1 MAQVRLLVRRGDW
14 LRARITDIRR
24 PLVGWRTPHVPL
36 VPLLA
41 MDQSGEISG
50 SAPRLASASASARHV
65 QFEQWFAQY
74 RLPLLDYLYGMTRDR
89 EWAADLVQETF
100 LNAYTAGDT
109 PTAIANPRAWFYRI
123 ATNTAL
129 TALQR
134 RKRFTWLPLTE
145 TAPSPGASS
154 SDRWARPELPDFS
167 GQDIAADVAERD
179 AIWKTLAELPPR
191 WRSVLLL
198 QATAGFEVREIAT
211 QLGLSE
217 ANVRKILFR
226 AKERFRTLHAQ
237 HEAPDHLG
245 PKTGGLQ

>member
-14 LRARITDIRR
+14 LRTRITDIRR
-24 PLVGWRTPHVPL
+24 PLVGWRAPL
-36 VPLLA
+36 RPLGPLLA

-50 SAPRLASASASARHV
+50 SAPQLASASARHA

-100 LNAYTAGDT
+100 LNAYAAGDT

-129 TALQR
+129 TALRR
-134 RKRFTWLPLTE
+134 RKRFTWLPLIE
-145 TAPSPGASS
+145 PASSPDASS

-179 AIWKTLAELPPR
+179 AVWKTLAELPPR

-211 QLGLSE
+211 QLGLAE

-226 AKERFRTLHAQ
+226 AKERFRALHAQ
-237 HEAPDHLG
+237 YEAPDHLG
-245 PKTGGLQ
+245 PKTGGP

>member
-1 MAQVRLLVRRGDW
+1 MAQVRLPVRRGDW
-14 LRARITDIRR
+14 LRARITSVYG
-24 PLVGWRTPHVPL
+24 PLVRWRAPL

-41 MDQSGEISG
+41 MGQGGEVSS
-50 SAPRLASASASARHV
+50 SASQVASASASARHA

-74 RLPLLDYLYGMTRDR
+74 QLPLLDYLYGMTRDR

-100 LNAYTAGDT
+100 LNAYAAGAA

-129 TALQR
+129 TALRR
-134 RKRFTWLPLTE
+134 RKRFAWLPLTE

-154 SDRWARPELPDFS
+154 SDQWTRPELPDFS

-179 AIWKTLAELPPR
+179 AVWKILAELPPR

-198 QATAGFEVREIAT
+198 QATAGFEAREIAT

-226 AKERFRTLHAQ
+226 AKERFRALHAQ
-237 HEAPDHLG
+237 YEASDHLG
-245 PKTGGLQ
+245 PKTGGHQ

>member
-1 MAQVRLLVRRGDW
+1 MGQGGGV
-14 LRARITDIRR
+14 
-24 PLVGWRTPHVPL
+24 
-36 VPLLA
+36 
-41 MDQSGEISG
+41 SG
-50 SAPRLASASASARHV
+50 SSSQVASASASASARHA

-74 RLPLLDYLYGMTRDR
+74 QLPLLDYLYGMTRDR

-100 LNAYTAGDT
+100 LNAYAAGAA

-129 TALQR
+129 TALRR
-134 RKRFTWLPLTE
+134 RKRLAWLPL
-145 TAPSPGASS
+145 PASESSSGSGS
-154 SDRWARPELPDFS
+154 SDRWTRPELPDFS
-167 GQDIAADVAERD
+167 GQDIAANVAERD
-179 AIWKTLAELPPR
+179 AVWKTLAALPPR

-226 AKERFRTLHAQ
+226 AKNVSARSMPSTRRQTTLAQ
-237 HEAPDHLG
+237 RREAYNEPLHI
-245 PKTGGLQ
+245 PA

>member
-1 MAQVRLLVRRGDW
+1 MAQVRLLVRRKSW
-14 LRARITDIRR
+14 LRVHILYIRCPLSR
-24 PLVGWRTPHVPL
+24 WHAPLVA
-36 VPLLA
+36 LLA
-41 MDQSGEISG
+41 MGQGGEMST
-50 SAPRLASASASARHV
+50 SAPHLASASVRHA

-100 LNAYTAGDT
+100 LNAYAATEAST
-109 PTAIANPRAWFYRI
+109 TIANPRAWFYRI

-129 TALQR
+129 TALKR
-134 RKRFTWLPLTE
+134 RKRFTWLPLPASE
-145 TAPSPGASS
+145 SSPGTSS
-154 SDRWARPELPDFS
+154 SDRWTRPEPPDFA

-179 AIWKTLAELPPR
+179 AVWKTLAELPPR

-226 AKERFRTLHAQ
+226 AKERFRALHAQ
-237 HEAPDHLG
+237 YEAADHLG
-245 PKTGGLQ
+245 PKTGGPR

>member
-1 MAQVRLLVRRGDW
+1 MAQVRLLVRRRDW
-14 LRARITDIRR
+14 LRARITGIRS
-24 PLVGWRTPHVPL
+24 PLVRWRAQL
-36 VPLLA
+36 APLLA
-41 MDQSGEISG
+41 MGQGGEISG
-50 SAPRLASASASARHV
+50 SASQLASASARHA

-89 EWAADLVQETF
+89 EWAADLVQATF
-100 LNAYTAGDT
+100 LNAYAAGAA
-109 PTAIANPRAWFYRI
+109 PAALANPRAWFYRI
-123 ATNTAL
+123 ATNTTL
-129 TALQR
+129 TALRR

-154 SDRWARPELPDFS
+154 SDRWMRPELPDIS
-167 GQDIAADVAERD
+167 EPDIAADVAERD

-198 QATAGFEVREIAT
+198 QATAGFAVREIAT

-226 AKERFRTLHAQ
+226 AKERFRALHAQ
-237 HEAPDHLG
+237 YEAPDHLG
-245 PKTGGLQ
+245 PKTGGPQ

>member
-1 MAQVRLLVRRGDW
+1 MAQVQLPVRRGDW
-14 LRARITDIRR
+14 LRARFTSIRR
-24 PLVGWRTPHVPL
+24 PLASWSAPL
-36 VPLLA
+36 GPLLA
-41 MDQSGEISG
+41 MGHGGEISG
-50 SAPRLASASASARHV
+50 SAPRLASADARHA

-100 LNAYTAGDT
+100 LNAYATTDAST
-109 PTAIANPRAWFYRI
+109 TIANPRAWFYRI

-129 TALQR
+129 TALKR
-134 RKRFTWLPLTE
+134 RKRFTWLALPAAE
-145 TAPSPGASS
+145 SSPGTNS
-154 SDRWARPELPDFS
+154 SDRWTRPELPDFS
-167 GQDIAADVAERD
+167 SQDIAADVAERD
-179 AIWKTLAELPPR
+179 AVWKTLAELPPR

-226 AKERFRTLHAQ
+226 AKERFRALHAQ
-237 HEAPDHLG
+237 YEAPDHLG
-245 PKTGGLQ
+245 PGTGGPQ

>member
-24 PLVGWRTPHVPL
+24 PLVRWRTPHIPL

-41 MDQSGEISG
+41 MDRSGEISG
-50 SAPRLASASASARHV
+50 AAHQLASASARHA

-100 LNAYTAGDT
+100 LNAYAAGDT

-129 TALQR
+129 TALRR
-134 RKRFTWLPLTE
+134 RKRFTWLSLTE
-145 TAPSPGASS
+145 SAPSPGASS
-154 SDRWARPELPDFS
+154 SDRWERPELPDF
-167 GQDIAADVAERD
+167 
-179 AIWKTLAELPPR
+179 
-191 WRSVLLL
+191 
-198 QATAGFEVREIAT
+198 
-211 QLGLSE
+211 
-217 ANVRKILFR
+217 
-226 AKERFRTLHAQ
+226 
-237 HEAPDHLG
+237 
-245 PKTGGLQ
+245 

>member
-1 MAQVRLLVRRGDW
+1 MAQVRLLVRRRDW
-14 LRARITDIRR
+14 LRAHLRIISIRR
-24 PLVGWRTPHVPL
+24 PLARWRASL

-41 MDQSGEISG
+41 MGRGGELSG
-50 SAPRLASASASARHV
+50 SAPHLTGAQASAR
-65 QFEQWFAQY
+65 QARFEQWFAQY

-100 LNAYTAGDT
+100 LNAYTAADA
-109 PTAIANPRAWFYRI
+109 PTAIANPRAWLYRI

-134 RKRFTWLPLTE
+134 RKRFTWLPLTAAE
-145 TAPSPGASS
+145 SSPGAGS

-167 GQDIAADVAERD
+167 GQDIAADVAVRD
-179 AIWKTLAELPPR
+179 AVWKTLAELPPR

-211 QLGLSE
+211 QLGLSA

-226 AKERFRTLHAQ
+226 AKERFRTLHVQ
-237 HEAPDHLG
+237 SEAAGHPG
-245 PKTGGLQ
+245 PKTGGPQ